1 MLFRSVHRLG
11 WPCWLGMG
19 FGAAL
24 VIPMLNL
31 ITLQIPN
38 AATLLFPAWFQATK
52 GGGQGIEV
60 MGQRLI
66 FMIGQ
71 LVVFI
76 VALVPA
82 VVLFA
87 GVFFPVQWLLPGAT
101 AIPLA
106 SIAAAL
112 VLGAEAAAGVA
123 LLGWL
128 FERFDVSG
136 ETTV

>member
-1 MLFRSVHRLG
+1 
-11 WPCWLGMG
+11 
-19 FGAAL
+19 
-24 VIPMLNL
+24 
-31 ITLQIPN
+31 
-38 AATLLFPAWFQATK
+38 
-52 GGGQGIEV
+52 

-76 VALVPA
+76 VAMIPA
-82 VVLFA
+82 VALFA
-87 GVFFPVQWLLPGAT
+87 GVFFLVNWLVGMAT

-106 SIAAAL
+106 SAAAAL
-112 VLGAEAAAGVA
+112 VLGAEAAAGIA